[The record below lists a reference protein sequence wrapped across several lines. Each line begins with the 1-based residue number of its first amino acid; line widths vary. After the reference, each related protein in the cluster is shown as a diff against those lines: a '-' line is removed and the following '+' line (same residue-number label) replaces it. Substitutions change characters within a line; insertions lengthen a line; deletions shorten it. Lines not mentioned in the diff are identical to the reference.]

1 MVPPP
6 PPVPLLPLLSL
17 PQRLVEV
24 TPLLRDLFPSGSD
37 REMLLVY
44 AYLLLG
50 AVMARLVVRNV
61 AYA

>member
-1 MVPPP
+1 M
-6 PPVPLLPLLSL
+6 
-17 PQRLVEV
+17 EV